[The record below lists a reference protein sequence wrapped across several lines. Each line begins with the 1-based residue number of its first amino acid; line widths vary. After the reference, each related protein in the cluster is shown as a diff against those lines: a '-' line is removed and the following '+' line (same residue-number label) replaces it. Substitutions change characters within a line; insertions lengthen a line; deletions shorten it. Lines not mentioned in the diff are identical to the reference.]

1 MADNVTNNKIITS
14 VELDVDQAAIDIV
27 KLNSLASD
35 STKELSD
42 RVDAKNKQV
51 KIQNDLNKKTIS
63 DLEKQVKSLE
73 NIKGKEKEYEKSK
86 AKLVKAK
93 LNEVKVTERNSKA
106 QAKLTSQYGE
116 SKGAMNKLNNATGG
130 FIDKL
135 KLLATN
141 PIVLVLTLIV
151 GVFKVL
157 EKAVSRSEKATESFA
172 KVGAFLSGIFN
183 GIVAALEPLV
193 ELLGDALVT
202 AIEKPGEAW
211 DSFVGALQTGY
222 DIWKTQILDRFL
234 GNLKILSGTFQKGM
248 LKMRIAWN
256 EFTGDSEEAKK
267 LEKSLDDVN
276 KKIEEGY
283 EANRIANQ
291 QLVDGYNAVV
301 DGVTKFGKKAKD
313 AYNKAS
319 TATENLANSERR
331 LAENRIALEKQQLT
345 SLRLAEKQRQIRDDT
360 SKSMEERIAANK
372 QLGVILAEQSKKEL
386 ALAQLSLDIAKKK
399 VIANGD
405 DIASLEEVG
414 AAEVKILEIKE
425 RITGQLSE
433 QIVNETGLK
442 KEATE
447 IEKADAQAL
456 ADFKKDLEKEELESL
471 QEKAEREKEEALI
484 KLKTL
489 KITEEERA
497 QLKLDI
503 EAKYRE
509 DSRLAKFD
517 QDVIDGEFQLEQD
530 EIELE
535 AKRLRGEATLA
546 EELKFLE
553 KKRDQELLIAGD
565 DKNKKILI
573 EKEYGATKA
582 KIQKIAADTE
592 KKRTEDLLNAGIAA
606 AGEAFGI
613 GKELSI
619 ATALVNTYKGISEVW
634 SAKSETG
641 LVGAGFLQKVATSAV
656 TALQGFNTVKRI
668 IGTKGPRGSKSSSR
682 GGGFSAAASAAPT
695 SVGSTDIANI
705 SSNNASRLGT
715 DTSLSTNANQAALAS
730 TSVSGGGSNVVFSET
745 AYSNFQNQVGFR
757 EDRTT
762 IGG

>member
-51 KIQNDLNKKTIS
+51 KIQNDLNKKIIS

-73 NIKGKEKEYEKSK
+73 NVKGKEKEYEKAK

-93 LNEVKVTERNSKA
+93 LNEVKVTEKNSKA
-106 QAKLTSQYGE
+106 QAKLTSQYGK
-116 SKGAMNKLNNATGG
+116 SKGAMNKLNKATGG
-130 FIDKL
+130 MIDRL
-135 KLLATN
+135 KLLALN
-141 PIVLVLTLIV
+141 PIVLFFTILI
-151 GVFKVL
+151 GSLKLLKEAFTSSEEGQNKWA
-157 EKAVSRSEKATESFA
+157 KAMGIIEALLGNLLDLVANLAEGLVDMVTKPKAAWESF
-172 KVGAFLSGIFN
+172 I
-183 GIVAALEPLV
+183 
-193 ELLGDALVT
+193 
-202 AIEKPGEAW
+202 
-211 DSFVGALQTGY
+211 GALKTGY
-222 DIWKTQILDRFL
+222 DIWKTQVLDRFL
-234 GNLKILSGTFQKGM
+234 GNLKILSGTFQKGI

-256 EFTGDSEEAKK
+256 EFTGDSKEAEE
-267 LEKSLDDVN
+267 LEKALDKVN

-283 EANRIANQ
+283 EANRIANK
-291 QLVDGYNAVV
+291 QLVDGYN
-301 DGVTKFGKKAKD
+301 KAKD
-313 AYNKAS
+313 ALSGFVEEQKKEGAAAGKVADMRAKADKIERDLIVRRSELVSKIAQARLNAKKEEEFSAKERKAFLEEAQKLEDELIDKETTYLELRRDAQILENTFSRTNKENKTKEAEAIAAVNNQVAKRAKAS
-319 TATENLANSERR
+319 KKLQTELNTVNKQIATEDKKLA
-331 LAENRIALEKQQLT
+331 
-345 SLRLAEKQRQIRDDT
+345 
-360 SKSMEERIAANK
+360 
-372 QLGVILAEQSKKEL
+372 KEV
-386 ALAQLSLDIAKKK
+386 S
-399 VIANGD
+399 
-405 DIASLEEVG
+405 
-414 AAEVKILEIKE
+414 
-425 RITGQLSE
+425 
-433 QIVNETGLK
+433 
-442 KEATE
+442 
-447 IEKADAQAL
+447 
-456 ADFKKDLEKEELESL
+456 DFKKGLEIEELESL

-484 KLKTL
+484 KLETL
-489 KITEEERA
+489 KVTEDEKA

-535 AKRLRGEATLA
+535 AKRLKGEATLA

-565 DKNKKILI
+565 DKKKKILI

-582 KIQKIAADTE
+582 KIQKIAADAE
-592 KKRTEDLLNAGIAA
+592 KKRQEDLLNAGIAA
-606 AGEAFGI
+606 AAEAFGV

>member
-51 KIQNDLNKKTIS
+51 KIQNDLNKKIIS

-73 NIKGKEKEYEKSK
+73 NVKGKEKEYEKAK

-93 LNEVKVTERNSKA
+93 LNEVKVTEKNSKA
-106 QAKLTSQYGE
+106 QAKLTSQYGK
-116 SKGAMNKLNNATGG
+116 SKGAMNKLNKATGG
-130 FIDKL
+130 MIDRL
-135 KLLATN
+135 KLLALN
-141 PIVLVLTLIV
+141 PIVLFFTILI
-151 GVFKVL
+151 GSLKLLKEAFTSSEEGQNKWA
-157 EKAVSRSEKATESFA
+157 KAIGIIEALLGNLLDLVANLAEGLVDMVTKPKAAWESF
-172 KVGAFLSGIFN
+172 I
-183 GIVAALEPLV
+183 
-193 ELLGDALVT
+193 
-202 AIEKPGEAW
+202 
-211 DSFVGALQTGY
+211 GALKTGY
-222 DIWKTQILDRFL
+222 DIWKTQVLDRFL
-234 GNLKILSGTFQKGM
+234 GNLKILSGTFQKGI

-256 EFTGDSEEAKK
+256 EFTGDSKEAEE
-267 LEKSLDDVN
+267 LEKALDKVN

-283 EANRIANQ
+283 EANRIANK
-291 QLVDGYNAVV
+291 QLVDGYN
-301 DGVTKFGKKAKD
+301 KAKD
-313 AYNKAS
+313 ALSGFVEEQKKEGAAAGKVADMRAKADKIERDLIVRRSELVSKIAQARLNAKKEEEFSAKERKAFLEEAQKLEDELIDKETTYLELRRDAQILENTFSRTNKENKTKEAEAIAAVNNQVAKRAKAS
-319 TATENLANSERR
+319 KKLQTELNTVNKQIATEDKKLA
-331 LAENRIALEKQQLT
+331 
-345 SLRLAEKQRQIRDDT
+345 
-360 SKSMEERIAANK
+360 
-372 QLGVILAEQSKKEL
+372 KEV
-386 ALAQLSLDIAKKK
+386 S
-399 VIANGD
+399 
-405 DIASLEEVG
+405 
-414 AAEVKILEIKE
+414 
-425 RITGQLSE
+425 
-433 QIVNETGLK
+433 
-442 KEATE
+442 
-447 IEKADAQAL
+447 
-456 ADFKKDLEKEELESL
+456 DFKKGLEIEELESL

-484 KLKTL
+484 KLETL
-489 KITEEERA
+489 KVTEDEKA

-535 AKRLRGEATLA
+535 AKRLKGEATLA

-565 DKNKKILI
+565 DKKKKILI

-582 KIQKIAADTE
+582 KIQKIAADAE
-592 KKRTEDLLNAGIAA
+592 KKRQEDLLNAGIAA
-606 AGEAFGI
+606 AAEAFGV

-634 SAKSETG
+634 SSKSETG

>member
-1 MADNVTNNKIITS
+1 
-14 VELDVDQAAIDIV
+14 
-27 KLNSLASD
+27 
-35 STKELSD
+35 
-42 RVDAKNKQV
+42 
-51 KIQNDLNKKTIS
+51 
-63 DLEKQVKSLE
+63 
-73 NIKGKEKEYEKSK
+73 
-86 AKLVKAK
+86 
-93 LNEVKVTERNSKA
+93 
-106 QAKLTSQYGE
+106 
-116 SKGAMNKLNNATGG
+116 
-130 FIDKL
+130 
-135 KLLATN
+135 
-141 PIVLVLTLIV
+141 
-151 GVFKVL
+151 
-157 EKAVSRSEKATESFA
+157 
-172 KVGAFLSGIFN
+172 
-183 GIVAALEPLV
+183 
-193 ELLGDALVT
+193 
-202 AIEKPGEAW
+202 
-211 DSFVGALQTGY
+211 
-222 DIWKTQILDRFL
+222 
-234 GNLKILSGTFQKGM
+234 
-248 LKMRIAWN
+248 MRIAWN
-256 EFTGDSEEAKK
+256 EFTGDSKEAEE
-267 LEKSLDDVN
+267 LEKALDKVN

-283 EANRIANQ
+283 EANRIANK
-291 QLVDGYNAVV
+291 QLVDGYN
-301 DGVTKFGKKAKD
+301 KAKD
-313 AYNKAS
+313 ALSGFVEEQKKEGAAAGKVADMRAKADKIERDLIVRRSELVSKIAQARLNAKKEEEFSAKERKAFLEEAQKLEDELIDKETTYLELRRDAQILENTFSRTNKENKTKEAEAIAAVNNQVAKRAKAS
-319 TATENLANSERR
+319 KKLQTELNTVNKQIATEDKKLA
-331 LAENRIALEKQQLT
+331 
-345 SLRLAEKQRQIRDDT
+345 
-360 SKSMEERIAANK
+360 
-372 QLGVILAEQSKKEL
+372 KEV
-386 ALAQLSLDIAKKK
+386 S
-399 VIANGD
+399 
-405 DIASLEEVG
+405 
-414 AAEVKILEIKE
+414 
-425 RITGQLSE
+425 
-433 QIVNETGLK
+433 
-442 KEATE
+442 
-447 IEKADAQAL
+447 
-456 ADFKKDLEKEELESL
+456 DFKKGLEIEELESL

-484 KLKTL
+484 KLETL
-489 KITEEERA
+489 KVTEDEKA

-535 AKRLRGEATLA
+535 AKRLKGEATLA

-565 DKNKKILI
+565 DKKKKILI

-582 KIQKIAADTE
+582 KIQKIAADAE
-592 KKRTEDLLNAGIAA
+592 KKRQEDLLNAGIAA
-606 AGEAFGI
+606 AAEAFGV

-634 SAKSETG
+634 SSKSETG